1 MPTLPGAYL
10 LWLMAGF
17 ITMWLVGLLYEHS
30 MARFAVT
37 EQKEVVGRKLVV
49 VKGRVKLLM
58 NAAAMRGP

>member
-1 MPTLPGAYL
+1 
-10 LWLMAGF
+10 MAGF
-17 ITMWLVGLLYEHS
+17 ITMWLAGLLWVEPGLYEHS

>member
-1 MPTLPGAYL
+1 
-10 LWLMAGF
+10 
-17 ITMWLVGLLYEHS
+17 MWLVGLLYEHS